1 MSMPSSCD
9 EHTDNLAEL
18 ALGILTGRERAATLA
33 HVEACPRCAEE
44 LEQLAHAADA
54 VVRVAP
60 ELEPTVGFEVR
71 LFNRMGLTEAPPM
84 TESTP
89 DLAFL
94 PATPGRHGATVRWIS
109 SRPRWAM
116 AAAAAVIA
124 LAIGLSIG
132 WNTGSGR
139 HGTQQAGGHPVGA
152 EVATAA
158 LVANGSTVGNVNTY
172 GGSKPW
178 MIVTLAD
185 SWSDGKVTCEVVT
198 TNGVTHKVGS
208 FTAKDGYGAWGAPL
222 RVAPQDIQKAEV
234 VSSNGTVIA
243 TASLSRLS

>member
-1 MSMPSSCD
+1 MTVPSSCD
-9 EHTDNLAEL
+9 EHTTNLAEL

-33 HVEACPRCAEE
+33 HVDACPRCAEE
-44 LEQLAHAADA
+44 LEQLSHAADA

-71 LFNRMGLTEAPPM
+71 LFSRMGLNET
-84 TESTP
+84 
-89 DLAFL
+89 D
-94 PATPGRHGATVRWIS
+94 PATEPVPDSATLGQRVTPLRWVG
-109 SRPRWAM
+109 SRPRWVM

-139 HGTQQAGGHPVGA
+139 GGSAGPRGA
-152 EVATAA
+152 EVATAN
-158 LVANGSTVGNVNTY
+158 LIANGSTVGNVNTY

-178 MIVTLAD
+178 MLVTLAD

-198 TNGVTHKVGS
+198 ANGVTHDVGS

-222 RVAPQDIQKAEV
+222 RVAPQDIKKAEV

-243 TASLSRLS
+243 TARLS

>member
-1 MSMPSSCD
+1 
-9 EHTDNLAEL
+9 
-18 ALGILTGRERAATLA
+18 
-33 HVEACPRCAEE
+33 
-44 LEQLAHAADA
+44 
-54 VVRVAP
+54 
-60 ELEPTVGFEVR
+60 
-71 LFNRMGLTEAPPM
+71 
-84 TESTP
+84 
-89 DLAFL
+89 
-94 PATPGRHGATVRWIS
+94 
-109 SRPRWAM
+109 M

-139 HGTQQAGGHPVGA
+139 GGSGHIMGP
-152 EVATAA
+152 EVATGD

-178 MIVTLAD
+178 MLVTLAD

-198 TNGVTHKVGS
+198 ANGVTHDVGS

-222 RVAPQDIQKAEV
+222 RVAPQDIKKAEV

-243 TASLSRLS
+243 TARLS

>member
-1 MSMPSSCD
+1 MSIPSSCD
-9 EHTDNLAEL
+9 EHASNLAEL
-18 ALGILTGRERAATLA
+18 ALGILTGRERAAALA
-33 HVEACPRCAEE
+33 HVDVCPRCAEE

-60 ELEPTVGFEVR
+60 ELDPPVGFEVR
-71 LFNRMGLTEAPPM
+71 LFNRMGLTEAPPA
-84 TESTP
+84 ESVPDRVVAPGPAAPGGSVTP
-89 DLAFL
+89 L
-94 PATPGRHGATVRWIS
+94 RWVS
-109 SRPRWAM
+109 SRPRWVM

-139 HGTQQAGGHPVGA
+139 GTPEQAGRGPVGA
-152 EVATAA
+152 EVATAD
-158 LVANGSTVGNVNTY
+158 LVANGSTVGSVNTY

-178 MIVTLAD
+178 MLVTLAD

-198 TNGVTHKVGS
+198 ADGVTHKVGS

-222 RVAPQDIQKAEV
+222 RVAPQDIKKAEV

-243 TASLSRLS
+243 TASLS

>member
-1 MSMPSSCD
+1 MSVPSSCD
-9 EHTDNLAEL
+9 EHTANLAEL

-33 HVEACPRCAEE
+33 HVNSCPRCAEE

-54 VVRVAP
+54 VVMVAP
-60 ELEPTVGFEVR
+60 ELEPPVGFEVR
-71 LFNRMGLTEAPPM
+71 LFNRMGLTEAELA
-84 TESTP
+84 TEP
-89 DLAFL
+89 APE
-94 PATPGRHGATVRWIS
+94 PATPGRPLATVRWIS
-109 SRPRWAM
+109 SRPRWVM

-132 WNTGSGR
+132 WNTGSGQ
-139 HGTQQAGGHPVGA
+139 HGPVGA
-152 EVATAA
+152 EVASANLT
-158 LVANGSTVGNVNTY
+158 ANGSTVGSVNTY

-178 MIVTLAD
+178 MLVTLAD

-198 TNGVTHKVGS
+198 ANGVTHKVGS

-222 RVAPQDIQKAEV
+222 RVAPQDIKKAEV

-243 TASLSRLS
+243 TASLS

>member
-1 MSMPSSCD
+1 MSIPSSCD
-9 EHTDNLAEL
+9 EHTGNLAEL

-54 VVRVAP
+54 AVRVAP

-71 LFNRMGLTEAPPM
+71 LFSRMGLAEAPPA
-84 TESTP
+84 TASAP
-89 DLAFL
+89 D
-94 PATPGRHGATVRWIS
+94 PAADPAARDRRVTALRWAS
-109 SRPRWAM
+109 SRPRWVM

-139 HGTQQAGGHPVGA
+139 VGPELSRGPAGA
-152 EVATAA
+152 EVASAD

-178 MIVTLAD
+178 MLVTLAD

-198 TNGVTHKVGS
+198 ANGVTHNVGS
-208 FTAKDGYGAWGAPL
+208 FTAKDGYAWGAPL
-222 RVAPQDIQKAEV
+222 RVAPQDIKKAEV

-243 TASLSRLS
+243 TASLR

>member
-1 MSMPSSCD
+1 MSVPSFCD
-9 EHTDNLAEL
+9 EHTANLAEL

-33 HVEACPRCAEE
+33 HVDVCPRCAEE

-54 VVRVAP
+54 VVSVAP

-71 LFNRMGLTEAPPM
+71 LFSRMGLTETPHVAEPVADPVPPVQRV
-84 TESTP
+84 TP
-89 DLAFL
+89 L
-94 PATPGRHGATVRWIS
+94 RWVS
-109 SRPRWAM
+109 SRPRWVM
-116 AAAAAVIA
+116 ATAAAVIA

-139 HGTQQAGGHPVGA
+139 GPEEGRGA
-152 EVATAA
+152 EVASGN
-158 LVANGSTVGNVNTY
+158 LVANGTTVGDVNTY

-178 MIVTLAD
+178 MLVTLAD
-185 SWSDGKVTCEVVT
+185 SWSDGKVTCKVVT
-198 TNGVTHKVGS
+198 ANGVTHNVGS

-222 RVAPQDIQKAEV
+222 RVAPQDIKKAEV

-243 TASLSRLS
+243 TASLS